1 MKKDNYV
8 KAVYSVFFVGLVIMT
23 ITVFILLKYM
33 NVTNFFDNLDSFYS
47 FFMIGFLIAFCLT
60 KLLEWPLRNERGGK
74 AFFIF
79 YVITTIGQYVFI
91 GALIGG
97 VVLMSKGMGLINIE
111 INATITTTVIF
122 GVLTLSGLKGDSK
135 PKEYPIVNNIFVSTV
150 AVLIVNLFLKSNL
163 VSIIVDIVLIIVLSI
178 FIHEDAIKIKN
189 RIINFKGNTIMKYT
203 YIFHDASNLIFDF
216 ILLWLNI
223 EDLMVRGQNKDN

>member
-1 MKKDNYV
+1 
-8 KAVYSVFFVGLVIMT
+8 
-23 ITVFILLKYM
+23 
-33 NVTNFFDNLDSFYS
+33 
-47 FFMIGFLIAFCLT
+47 
-60 KLLEWPLRNERGGK
+60 
-74 AFFIF
+74 
-79 YVITTIGQYVFI
+79 
-91 GALIGG
+91 
-97 VVLMSKGMGLINIE
+97 MSKGMGLINIE

-189 RIINFKGNTIMKYT
+189 RIINFKGNTIMEYT

-216 ILLWLNI
+216 ILLWLSI
-223 EDLMVRGQNKDN
+223 EDLMVRGQNKDD

>member
-74 AFFIF
+74 VFFIF

-135 PKEYPIVNNIFVSTV
+135 PKEYPIINNIFVSTV

-216 ILLWLNI
+216 ILLWLSI
-223 EDLMVRGQNKDN
+223 EDLMVRGQNKDD